1 MLKPIFAAVDASVLA
16 AVFLL
21 SYWLRFHLPLL
32 PERPIPDFGLYIRFS
47 IVVAIVGLGLLHS
60 SGLYRLRTL
69 SFRLEDFFA
78 IVRAVTT
85 SSMIIMAT
93 NFILRGYL
101 ARTDFETYS
110 RIIIVFSWLLSII
123 LLTAWRSGVSVLF
136 RQLRKRG
143 RGLRNVVIVGTDRV
157 ARGFHR
163 AIQDNV
169 EIEYHPIGFVRDR
182 AGDNREQ
189 SSDLQLLGSV
199 SDLSD
204 ILRRE
209 RVHEVVLASLDTN
222 RKTVAQ
228 LVNIC
233 ERADVAFS
241 MIPGFFEILTRQMSV
256 DQVADIPIFHLEERI
271 FRRWGKVVKRGTD
284 ILLSLTTLIFLA
296 PVVAILAALTRI
308 ESKGPVFYRHARVG
322 KGERVFYMIKIRSMY
337 TEIERSSKAPENLKA
352 SDELD
357 FNMRKDAQVTSVGR
371 FMRRFS
377 LDEIPQVVNVLK
389 GEMSWVGPRP
399 HIPSEVAGY
408 EEWHKRR
415 YDVLPGITG
424 LTQVSGRK
432 DLTLDEMVNLDTY
445 YIENWSPFLDL
456 RILLRTIPAVLS
468 GKGAY

>member
-1 MLKPIFAAVDASVLA
+1 MLKPVFAAIDASVLV

-32 PERPIPDFGLYIRFS
+32 PERPIPNVELYIRFS

-85 SSMIIMAT
+85 SCMIIMAT

-101 ARTDFETYS
+101 ARTEFETYS
-110 RIIIVFSWLLSII
+110 RLIIVISWLLSII
-123 LLTAWRSGVSVLF
+123 FLTTWRSGVSLLF

-143 RGLRNVVIVGTDRV
+143 RGLTNVVIVGTDQV

-169 EIEYHPIGFVRDR
+169 EIEYHPIGFVCNGAD
-182 AGDNREQ
+182 DTREQ
-189 SSDLQLLGSV
+189 SSDLQFLGSV
-199 SDLSD
+199 SDLSE

-209 RVHEVVLASLDTN
+209 RVNEVVLASMDTN
-222 RKTVAQ
+222 RETVAQ

-256 DQVADIPIFHLEERI
+256 DEVADIPIFHLEERI

-284 ILLSLTTLIFLA
+284 VVLSLTTLIFLA
-296 PVVAILAALTRI
+296 PVVAIFAALTRI

-322 KGERVFYMIKIRSMY
+322 KGEKVFYMIKIRSMY
-337 TEIERSSKAPENLKA
+337 ADAARGGKSPTNLKA
-352 SDELD
+352 S
-357 FNMRKDAQVTSVGR
+357 
-371 FMRRFS
+371 
-377 LDEIPQVVNVLK
+377 
-389 GEMSWVGPRP
+389 
-399 HIPSEVAGY
+399 
-408 EEWHKRR
+408 
-415 YDVLPGITG
+415 
-424 LTQVSGRK
+424 
-432 DLTLDEMVNLDTY
+432 
-445 YIENWSPFLDL
+445 
-456 RILLRTIPAVLS
+456 ILNNS
-468 GKGAY
+468 